1 MPGGWLFTPALGY
14 DGFTDGTLRSL
25 ILYSE
30 CY

>member
-1 MPGGWLFTPALGY
+1 MAGSWLFTPALGY
-14 DGFTDGTLRSL
+14 DGFIDGILRLL